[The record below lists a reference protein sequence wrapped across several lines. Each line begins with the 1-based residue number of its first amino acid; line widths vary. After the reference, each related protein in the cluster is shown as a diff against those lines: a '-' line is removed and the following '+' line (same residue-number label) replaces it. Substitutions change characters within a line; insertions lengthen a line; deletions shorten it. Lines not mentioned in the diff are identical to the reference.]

1 MTPQERR
8 LKLGFLGSAIERRE
22 ELGLREN
29 PKKKKKNGSVMTN
42 EAWVEGEP
50 KERKMM
56 EITCGKERRH
66 VWRLKYNIWV

>member
-29 PKKKKKNGSVMTN
+29 PKKKKKRSVMTN
-42 EAWVEGEP
+42 EARVEGEP
-50 KERKMM
+50 KERKVM
-56 EITCGKERRH
+56 EIACGKERGH
-66 VWRLKYNIWV
+66 VLRLKYNIWV